1 MAKLHKA
8 ESIHA
13 ACLAWL
19 DGDASDLAIFV
30 EDIFNLLQEHKTS
43 AAQLLHEMNSA
54 SCSGVV
60 ASA

>member
-1 MAKLHKA
+1 MAELHKA

-19 DGDASDLAIFV
+19 DADAGDLAVFV
-30 EDIFNLLQEHKTS
+30 EDFFNLLQAHKAS
-43 AAQLLHEMNSA
+43 AAELLHEMNYT